1 MVLIFSIFILV
12 SFLSAYEVYAEE
24 VKLQQDDLTLNADLE
39 KADDWPVV
47 PTVLISHGSWRSL
60 GYD

>member
-39 KADDWPVV
+39 KADD
-47 PTVLISHGSWRSL
+47 
-60 GYD
+60 